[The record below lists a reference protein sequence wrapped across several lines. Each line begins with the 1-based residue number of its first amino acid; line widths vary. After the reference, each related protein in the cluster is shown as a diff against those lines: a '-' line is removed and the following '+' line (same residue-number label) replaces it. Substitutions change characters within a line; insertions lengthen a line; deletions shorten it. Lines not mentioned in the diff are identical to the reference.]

1 MALNYP
7 EYQRKFLSKDYF
19 KTVTP
24 KEKRDG
30 FFLLTRTFSAGYPVE
45 ACRLMTLTT
54 NACTATDF
62 WHLLIKYKYGYRTP
76 PFFRVFPNKSVST
89 TKDPVQMKIDAFDTA
104 FLSDYMHQTGL
115 DTKQFDE
122 LRRFYPNEL
131 FQSMKSYDD
140 HRKSQT
146 AKFITQKEKK
156 EKKEQQQDDMV
167 LF

>member
-45 ACRLMTLTT
+45 ACKLMTLTT

-76 PFFRVFPNKSVST
+76 PFFRVFPNKSTSI
-89 TKDPVQMKIDAFDTA
+89 TKDPTQAKIDAFDTA

-122 LRRFYPNEL
+122 LRRFYPDEL
-131 FQSMKSYDD
+131 LRNMKSYDEYQ
-140 HRKSQT
+140 KAQT
-146 AKFITQKEKK
+146 SRQTVTAQKE
-156 EKKEQQQDDMV
+156 EKKVKQDETV

>member
-7 EYQRKFLSKDYF
+7 EYQRKFLSKGYF

-54 NACTATDF
+54 NALTTTDF

-76 PFFRVFPNKSVST
+76 PFFRVFPNKSAST
-89 TKDPVQMKIDAFDTA
+89 KKDPTQVKIDAFDTA
-104 FLSDYMHQTGL
+104 FLSDYMYQTGV

-122 LRRFYPNEL
+122 LRRFYPDEL
-131 FQSMKSYDD
+131 LRSMRSYDEYQ
-140 HRKSQT
+140 KAQT
-146 AKFITQKEKK
+146 SRQSVTVQKE
-156 EKKEQQQDDMV
+156 EKKTKQDETV

>member
-30 FFLLTRTFSAGYPVE
+30 FFLLTRTFSAGFPVE
-45 ACRLMTLTT
+45 ACKLMTLTT

-62 WHLLIKYKYGYRTP
+62 WHLLIKRGYGYRTP
-76 PFFRVFPNKSVST
+76 PFFRVFPNKSTST
-89 TKDPVQMKIDAFDTA
+89 KKDPTQTKIDAFDTA
-104 FLSDYMHQTGL
+104 FLSDYMHRMEL

-122 LRRFYPNEL
+122 LRRFYPDEL
-131 FQSMKSYDD
+131 LRSMKSYDEYQ
-140 HRKSQT
+140 KAQT
-146 AKFITQKEKK
+146 SRQSVTVQKE
-156 EKKEQQQDDMV
+156 EKKTKQDETV